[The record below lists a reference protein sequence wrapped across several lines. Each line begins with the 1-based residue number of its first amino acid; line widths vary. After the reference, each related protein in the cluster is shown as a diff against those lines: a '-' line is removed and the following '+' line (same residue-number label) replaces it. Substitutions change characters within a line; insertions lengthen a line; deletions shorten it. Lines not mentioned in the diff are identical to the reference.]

1 MKVLATLLLLLQ
13 LGPFAGAVLCHAQ
26 PMCGMPQQPTAVTA
40 PGGSHAGMDHR
51 DCSAL
56 QVCSPAVVAVL
67 PAVVRVEPSPCQH
80 PFILPQGRSLLA
92 GIRAAP
98 LPPPPRA

>member
-1 MKVLATLLLLLQ
+1 MRVLATLLLLLQ

-26 PMCGMPQQPTAVTA
+26 PMCGLPQQPTAVSA
-40 PGGSHAGMDHR
+40 PGGSQAGMDHR
-51 DCSAL
+51 DCSAI
-56 QVCSPAVVAVL
+56 QVCSPAVVAIVSSVTRIESAYQQHRL
-67 PAVVRVEPSPCQH
+67 VFASGPS
-80 PFILPQGRSLLA
+80 LA

>member
-26 PMCGMPQQPTAVTA
+26 PMCGMPQPQAAVGA
-40 PGGSHAGMDHR
+40 PGGGAGMAHP
-51 DCSAL
+51 DCSAI
-56 QVCSPAVVAVL
+56 QVCSPAVVAIVSVMTRL
-67 PAVVRVEPSPCQH
+67 QPAYQQQLLVFASGPS
-80 PFILPQGRSLLA
+80 LA